1 MVRRVVFVAPLMVG
15 LLVFAGCT
23 LLAPAQPTL
32 EFEASSVDG
41 TTPFVVLFTPTA
53 DVSFTS
59 FEWNF
64 GDGATSTERQPVHIY
79 RAAGSYTVTVT
90 ASSAAGET
98 IAARKADYVLVAD
111 GAAEA
116 GDLYWVAVT
125 GQLFRAVTD
134 GTAYGPAGLNV
145 PASSV
150 LAIDDAFLYWGVE
163 PTGMLYSAPIG
174 GTQPHVILKGIRGLG
189 GVAVDSAAAKI
200 YWTTRPASA
209 GCCGRRYD
217 GTVKRANVDGSGVE
231 TMASFVPDATHMP
244 NHIALDPVSRTLYW
258 EMVPNPWSARPLPSD
273 CLGEVWSAELDD
285 FQAEKLLDG
294 ICPSN
299 GMALDTLDVVGAQNV
314 YLSLD
319 SGAILRCSLD
329 DPTDREVIVEGIDD
343 LLSLGVDR
351 LRDKA
356 YFISAAGIERIRLD
370 GAERRVLYDFG
381 SPVELILAP

>member
-1 MVRRVVFVAPLMVG
+1 MVRRVVFVAPLIVG

-23 LLAPAQPTL
+23 LLAPALPTL
-32 EFEASSVDG
+32 DFEASSVDG

-53 DVSFTS
+53 DVRFTS
-59 FEWNF
+59 FEWSF
-64 GDGATSTERQPVHIY
+64 GDGATSNERQPVHIY
-79 RAAGSYTVTVT
+79 RAAGSYTITVS
-90 ASSAAGET
+90 ASDAAGET
-98 IAARKADYVLVAD
+98 IAARKADYVLVAE
-111 GAAEA
+111 GTTEA
-116 GDLYWVAVT
+116 GALYWVAVT
-125 GQLFRAVTD
+125 GQLFRAARD
-134 GTAYGPAGLNV
+134 GTSYGPAGLNV

-163 PTGMLYSAPIG
+163 PTGMLHSAPIG
-174 GTQPHVILKGIRGLG
+174 GTQPHTILKGIRGLG
-189 GVAVDSAAAKI
+189 GLAVDADAGKI

-258 EMVPNPWSARPLPSD
+258 EMVPNPWSARPLD
-273 CLGEVWSAELDD
+273 GECLGELWGADLDD

-294 ICPSN
+294 FCPSN
-299 GMALDTLDVVGAQNV
+299 GMALDTLDVVGARNV

-329 DPTDREVIVEGIDD
+329 DSTDREVIVEGIDD
-343 LLSLGVDR
+343 LVSLGVDR
-351 LRDKA
+351 LRDNA
-356 YFISAAGIERIRLD
+356 YFISDAGIERIRLD
-370 GAERRVLYDFG
+370 GTSRRVLYDFG